1 MKKSIQ
7 LTICSVLALC
17 VGCLT
22 VPAQNRTELEAF
34 QAAAGARSSV
44 FRGKQAARYTFPV
57 NGHPYWVQPAYEA
70 GDMIFEGN
78 YYQVDFANIDA
89 CEQRLLVKLLGSPVA
104 VALSP
109 SQVSSATLGERH
121 FVGVGPGEGVP
132 EGFYE
137 VFGEGPEQVYKH
149 VRKRLDSS
157 VNNVNGTIIGYYDEN
172 YRPEVFRHFSY
183 HSAYYFRDAAGQF
196 SPIKGRSALIR
207 KFPDRKR
214 EIRRELRSSLVGR
227 PDYDSFCKL
236 VLHIAAQ

>member
-7 LTICSVLALC
+7 LAICSVLALLA
-17 VGCLT
+17 GSLT

-34 QAAAGARSSV
+34 QAAAGARSSI
-44 FRGKQAARYTFPV
+44 FRGKQAARYTFPA
-57 NGHPYWVQPAYEA
+57 NGHPYWVQPEYES
-70 GDMIFEGN
+70 GSMIFEGN
-78 YYQVDFANIDA
+78 YYQLDFANVDA
-89 CEQRLLVKLLGSPVA
+89 CEQRLLVKMLGSPVS

-121 FVGVGPGEGVP
+121 FVGVGPDEGVP

-149 VRKRLDSS
+149 VFKRLDSS
-157 VNNVNGTIIGYYDEN
+157 VDNVNGTIIGYYDEN
-172 YRPEVFRHFSY
+172 YRPEVLRHFSY
-183 HSAYYFRDAAGQF
+183 HASYYFRDAAGQF
-196 SPIKGRSALIR
+196 YPIKGRSALIR

-214 EIRRELRSSLVGR
+214 EIRRELRSSLAGR
-227 PDYDSFCKL
+227 PDYDTFCKQ